1 MLTQNLASHKELLRS
16 KTEAIDRMNEQIRE
30 LSAMQKADL
39 EKLQEMKERAR
50 LRAERKA
57 KIANL
62 QREIE
67 KKKSANKKMQNRRKS
82 QSPTEQIDLEPDW
95 LTDLNDN
102 LNSTRMDAHQRQL
115 ITSSLPTP
123 NLIKARLSAYQK
135 SNSKLQAQA
144 EQLRAKSTELEGLY
158 RKVVALCTGVPE
170 DKLDEAL
177 PALVAAVESERG
189 TLGESDVGRVRE
201 FLRKTD
207 SGRDLEQAT
216 EDEPQLMINPTIT
229 AAAEA
234 MERAHQDRLAGQAAM
249 RAAAQGARV
258 R

>member
-16 KTEAIDRMNEQIRE
+16 KTEAIDRLNEQIRE
-30 LSAMQKADL
+30 LSAMQKSDL
-39 EKLQEMKERAR
+39 EKLQEMKERVK
-50 LRAERKA
+50 LRSERQA

-67 KKKSANKKMQNRRKS
+67 KKKASNKKMQNRNRKS
-82 QSPTEQIDLEPDW
+82 QSPTSNIDLEPDW

-115 ITSSLPTP
+115 ITSSLPAP
-123 NLIKARLSAYQK
+123 HLIKARLNAYHK
-135 SNSKLQAQA
+135 SNSKLQAHA

-170 DKLDEAL
+170 EKLDEAL

-189 TLGESDVGRVRE
+189 GLGESDVGRVRE

-207 SGRDLEQAT
+207 SAREVDQD
-216 EDEPQLMINPTIT
+216 DEPSLMINPTIT
-229 AAAEA
+229 AAAE
-234 MERAHQDRLAGQAAM
+234 RAHQDRLMAQAAM
-249 RAAAQGARV
+249 RAAAAGV
-258 R
+258 RGR